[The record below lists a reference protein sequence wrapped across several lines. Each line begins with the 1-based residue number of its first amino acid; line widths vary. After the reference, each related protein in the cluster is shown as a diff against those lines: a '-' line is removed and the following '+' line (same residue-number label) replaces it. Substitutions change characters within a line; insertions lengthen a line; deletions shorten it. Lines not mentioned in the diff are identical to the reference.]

1 MSGNAILKELVTAVQ
16 GRPAGG
22 VYALYAVQ
30 TSM

>member
-1 MSGNAILKELVTAVQ
+1 MSGNAILKELVTASKA
-16 GRPAGG
+16 GRR